1 MPRKTEKIR
10 TTSDET
16 WKNVDPKNKKLM
28 EQFLK
33 EKNTRTSDLT
43 IKNYDSDLHIFFTW
57 NLNDNDNKFFIDI
70 KKLDFANFFS
80 WCVDELK
87 WGSAR
92 TNRMRSALSSFS
104 QFIEKFFD
112 DEYPNY
118 RNLIL
123 KTIESMPKNLAR
135 EKTVLKDEQIDF
147 LFKKLEEDGE
157 YQILCWLAL
166 AIASGSRFAE
176 LLRFTTDIIDE
187 NNVAFDGI
195 FLETTKPI
203 KTKGR
208 TKQGKML
215 TKFIIKDIFWKPYCR
230 WLDERKL
237 ILDTF
242 DKDHNFLFVRKN
254 GDPAIDSTVRIW
266 VTKIEGYL
274 GSSFYVHA
282 LRHFYTTFLSKKGLS
297 YDLIKSLVGWDSV
310 QMCELYDDT
319 SVKDKVWTELENLK
333 K

>member
-208 TKQGKML
+208 TKQGKMV
-215 TKFIIKDIFWKPYCR
+215 KKYIIKDIFWNPYCK
-230 WLDERKL
+230 WLEERGVITDKNN
-237 ILDTF
+237 
-242 DKDHNFLFVRKN
+242 KDHNFIFIRSN
-254 GDPAIDSTVRIW
+254 GDPALDSTIRIW
-266 VTKIEGYL
+266 ISKIEEYL
-274 GSSFYVHA
+274 DVPFYPHA
-282 LRHFYTTFLSKKGLS
+282 LRHYYTTYLSKKNIP
-297 YDLIKSLVGWDSV
+297 DNLIKELVGWSDLKMV
-310 QMCELYDDT
+310 ELYCDLE
-319 SVKDKVWTELENLK
+319 SKDREWGELKNLK
-333 K
+333 